1 MKAPAGLM
9 IEVDAENI
17 DEGRF
22 LQAVTAAASKA
33 YAELNAAVEAT
44 GQSGLKARVKLG
56 TLELAMHK
64 DLDDTVHITYSTPVV
79 VPPSVKRKTLALAKG
94 GRILSQP
101 GGPNK
106 DEPRQMRMF
115 TTDGKP
121 AALVDVDTWEV
132 VDEAAEGDGTAG
144 KIGGAAG

>member
-1 MKAPAGLM
+1 MKAPAGLHAVLM

-79 VPPSVKRKTLALAKG
+79 VPPSV
-94 GRILSQP
+94 S
-101 GGPNK
+101 GPNK